1 MVWMIILIVYVVGV
15 LLDLIVTARNNNG
28 VDMIDLTHSLL

>member
-28 VDMIDLTHSLL
+28 VDMIDIKHALL